1 MKSIR
6 FFVVFT
12 LLVLFPV
19 TFFAADP
26 ETISNKMVTMISN
39 NVTLTDSQKAAIKI
53 KARIFVR
60 NIQISDSN
68 KSIEEKIREHRRFT
82 SEYTMA
88 LDSILTTE
96 QKEQL
101 KQKQDEHKQTTL
113 DKFLKKLN
121 NENIQ

>member
-12 LLVLFPV
+12 LFVLFPV
-19 TFFAADP
+19 AFFAADP
-26 ETISNKMVTMISN
+26 ETISNKMVTTISN

-53 KARIFVR
+53 KAIIFVR
-60 NIQISDSN
+60 KIQSSDSN
-68 KSIEEKIREHRRFT
+68 KSIEEKIKEHRRFT
-82 SEYTMA
+82 DEYRMA

-113 DKFLKKLN
+113 DKLLKKLN